1 MRRVSQQGMTLS
13 AAQRRQLD
21 LQARMR
27 AVGGSPLREQVE
39 ETLRAVEDL
48 REQGA
53 KPVVLNKVIERKK
66 GTPSIAE
73 WMGF

>member
-1 MRRVSQQGMTLS
+1 
-13 AAQRRQLD
+13 
-21 LQARMR
+21 MR
-27 AVGGSPLREQVE
+27 AVGGSPLRAQVE
-39 ETLRAVEDL
+39 ETLRAVEEL
-48 REQGA
+48 KEQGA